1 MGYHLQAIVGQQ
13 EALTHGAAPFRQA
26 RVVPLTQGF
35 ALIPLTDELYD
46 EIGDGGEVGRFAKL
60 SPGVE
65 TWGRR
70 LSVSAS
76 TAYVEA
82 EFFGGIGGQS
92 VVCWANGSRVL
103 GPLHSPTAINEALR
117 LLGVRA
123 DGALDEFEA
132 VGLGRHRDT
141 ADWGANDA
149 D

>member
-1 MGYHLQAIVGQQ
+1 MGYQLQAIVGKQ
-13 EALTHGAAPFRQA
+13 ETLTHGAAAFRQA

-46 EIGDGGEVGRFAKL
+46 EIGEGGAVERFAKL

-65 TWGRR
+65 AWGHR
-70 LSVSAS
+70 LSASAPV
-76 TAYVEA
+76 AYLEA

-92 VVCWANGSRVL
+92 SVGWAHGSRVL

-117 LLGVRA
+117 RLGVQA
-123 DGALDEFEA
+123 DGARDEFEA
-132 VGLGRHRDT
+132 VGLGRHRNT